1 MSKFN
6 IAGALI
12 GPNMTLR
19 GMLIVIVSAVVLMIA
34 PRLGQEQAQQ
44 IAESVAAG
52 IFALGIM
59 LQAMGAQRKDQ
70 RTFSVQAELDAANNS
85 VQTLFGKNS
94 SGPPPW
100 LRSLIVD
107 VVRSVLAHEME
118 KRGYP
123 ATPPNGRVF
132 MTSGEPRDFAKMPS
146 DDQKG
151 SVPTFGEM

>member
-19 GMLIVIVSAVVLMIA
+19 GMLVVIASAVVLMIA

-44 IAESVAAG
+44 IAEGIAAG

-85 VQTLFGKNS
+85 VQTLFGKNA

-100 LRSLIVD
+100 LRSLIIE

-118 KRGYP
+118 KRGIP
-123 ATPPNGRVF
+123 APPPNGRAF
-132 MTSGEPRDFAKMPS
+132 MTSGGPRDFAEMAS
-146 DDQKG
+146 DDPNG
-151 SVPTFGEM
+151 GVPTFGEM